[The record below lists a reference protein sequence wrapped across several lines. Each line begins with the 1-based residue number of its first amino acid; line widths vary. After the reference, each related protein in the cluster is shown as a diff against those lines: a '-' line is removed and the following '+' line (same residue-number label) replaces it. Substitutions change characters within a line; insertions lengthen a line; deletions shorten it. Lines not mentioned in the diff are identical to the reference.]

1 VREIGPVASTMSI
14 DEMHALGLISGK
26 QTAALTGLAS
36 IAHDSGALR
45 DSFAI
50 EGDKRMLRYIMV

>member
-1 VREIGPVASTMSI
+1 MSI